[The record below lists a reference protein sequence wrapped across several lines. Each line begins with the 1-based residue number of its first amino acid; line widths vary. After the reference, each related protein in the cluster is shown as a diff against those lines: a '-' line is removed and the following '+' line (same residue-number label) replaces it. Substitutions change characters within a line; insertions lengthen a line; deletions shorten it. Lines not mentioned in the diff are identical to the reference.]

1 MRWTNSLKGINYL
14 NRELLIGNLNS
25 PISIKDMELEGED
38 LPIKKIPVLACS
50 TVEIYQRFIEEII
63 PALPKLF

>member
-1 MRWTNSLKGINYL
+1 MRWTNSLKGINCL
-14 NRELLIGNLNS
+14 NRKLLTGNLNS
-25 PISIKDMELEGED
+25 PISIKDIELEGED

-63 PALPKLF
+63 PVLPKLF